1 MATEQSKTYEIVVFA
16 HTNLGTRIAFNAPHD
31 ITASA
36 FKRDFE
42 RVHFTCLP
50 DTGEIQVNGL
60 MVKRKSCFYY
70 LPDSLPIKYAF
81 PGMRRTWFLHVEVRH
96 LKSLCNLPQVL
107 EKYLE
112 PKELM
117 TCNNEDKA
125 KCNSEE
131 KKMEGFHPPAYLLE
145 DHEITNHHNLKK
157 QKMEKGDSHKNYVQN
172 AAGGT
177 PEGCSYKFDDKPT
190 GTTNKSQCVM
200 PENKVENLVELSA
213 KSMQGCPSEVISV
226 TSIINKYF
234 SGFNGIDNFNSPS
247 SSDVTSRVVHSEIE
261 VQSKTRRSSFS
272 KRQIDSLPKLTPT
285 KPPHVPL
292 HVDLVSKNS
301 GDKSGRCK
309 VGKRLLVA
317 SRSLGASIAKKSPTL
332 SFSRYKD
339 GKLLEYK
346 SQITGSIFSIS
357 DSDD

>member
-1 MATEQSKTYEIVVFA
+1 
-16 HTNLGTRIAFNAPHD
+16 
-31 ITASA
+31 
-36 FKRDFE
+36 
-42 RVHFTCLP
+42 
-50 DTGEIQVNGL
+50 
-60 MVKRKSCFYY
+60 
-70 LPDSLPIKYAF
+70 
-81 PGMRRTWFLHVEVRH
+81 
-96 LKSLCNLPQVL
+96 
-107 EKYLE
+107 
-112 PKELM
+112 M

-125 KCNSEE
+125 KCNSKE
-131 KKMEGFHPPAYLLE
+131 KKMKGFHPPAYLLE
-145 DHEITNHHNLKK
+145 DHETANHHNLKK
-157 QKMEKGDSHKNYVQN
+157 QKMEKGDSH
-172 AAGGT
+172 
-177 PEGCSYKFDDKPT
+177 GCSYRFEDKPT

-226 TSIINKYF
+226 TGIINKYF

-261 VQSKTRRSSFS
+261 VQSKTRRRSFS
-272 KRQIDSLPKLTPT
+272 KRQIDSLLEFTPT
-285 KPPHVPL
+285 TPLHVPL

-301 GDKSGRCK
+301 GDKSGRSK

-317 SRSLGASIAKKSPTL
+317 SRSLGASIAKNSPTL
-332 SFSRYKD
+332 SFCRYKD